1 MLKEKLTNK
10 KYYLDNMSMFL
21 KESYGVEEQLDMFVD
36 WLKSMDNLADVSI
49 SCLNIWNPKY
59 KNDLKRKISNDE
71 DFKPLDNLA
80 SLIGISRETK
90 IYYYVEGETKPVYEI
105 LHFSNDDLIDL
116 IKINIIQNNYKGTTK
131 ELIDLYQNKLNYNI
145 WIVPS
150 LKTNTMYKSAYCDV
164 YLEVYKRDGTLISEN
179 IQKMFKYSNL
189 FLRSLGI
196 EYNALLTTDISNI
209 LKLDTVYNDE
219 TKYAV
224 YPDNFTPSDTD
235 NVIVLG

>member
-1 MLKEKLTNK
+1 MLKEKLTEK

-21 KESYGVEEQLDMFVD
+21 KESYGIEEQLNMFVE

-49 SCLNIWNPKY
+49 SCLDIWNPNY

-90 IYYYVEGETKPVYEI
+90 ISYYDKEKKEKVYEI

-116 IKINIIQNNYKGTTK
+116 IIINIIQNNYKGTTK
-131 ELIDLYQNKLNYNI
+131 ELIDLYQKKLKYNI
-145 WIVPS
+145 YIVPS
-150 LKTNTMYKSAYCDV
+150 LKNLTAYNSAYCDV
-164 YLEVYKRDGTLISEN
+164 YLEVTRSDGTTISEN

-209 LKLDTVYNDE
+209 LRLDTTYSG
-219 TKYAV
+219 TQYAV
-224 YPDNFTPSDTD
+224 YPDDFIPSDD
-235 NVIVLG
+235 DRLVVLG

>member
-1 MLKEKLTNK
+1 MLKEKLTDK

-36 WLKSMDNLADVSI
+36 WLKSMDNLADVSV
-49 SCLNIWNPKY
+49 SCLDIWNTKY

-90 IYYYVEGETKPVYEI
+90 ISYFDEDKQEHVYEI

-150 LKTNTMYKSAYCDV
+150 SKTYTMYKSAYCDV
-164 YLEVYKRDGTLISEN
+164 YLETTRSDGTVISEN

-209 LKLDTVYNDE
+209 LKLDTVYRE
-219 TKYAV
+219 PAYAV
-224 YPDNFTPSDTD
+224 YPDNFTPSETD
-235 NVIVLG
+235 SLIVLG

>member
-1 MLKEKLTNK
+1 MLKEKLTEK

-21 KESYGVEEQLDMFVD
+21 KESYGIEEQLNMFVD

-49 SCLNIWNPKY
+49 SCLDIWNPDY

-90 IYYYVEGETKPVYEI
+90 ISYYDKEKKEKVYEI

-116 IKINIIQNNYKGTTK
+116 IIINIIQNNYKGTTK
-131 ELIDLYQNKLNYNI
+131 ELIDLYQNKLKYNI
-145 WIVPS
+145 YIVPS
-150 LKTNTMYKSAYCDV
+150 LKNFTAYNSAYCDV
-164 YLEVYKRDGTLISEN
+164 YLEVTRSDGTAISEN

-196 EYNALLTTDISNI
+196 EYNALLTTDISTI
-209 LKLDTVYNDE
+209 LRLDTTYSG
-219 TKYAV
+219 TQYAV
-224 YPDNFTPSDTD
+224 YPDDFIPSDD
-235 NVIVLG
+235 DRLVVLG

>member
-1 MLKEKLTNK
+1 MLKEKLTEK

-21 KESYGVEEQLDMFVD
+21 KESYGVEEQLNMFVD

-49 SCLNIWNPKY
+49 SCLDIWNPKY

-90 IYYYVEGETKPVYEI
+90 ISYYDKEKKEKVYEI

-116 IKINIIQNNYKGTTK
+116 IIINIIQNNYKGTTK
-131 ELIDLYQNKLNYNI
+131 ELVDLYQNKLNYNI
-145 WIVPS
+145 YITPS
-150 LKTNTMYKSAYCDV
+150 LKNFTAYNSAYCDV
-164 YLEVYKRDGTLISEN
+164 YLEVTRSDGTTISEN

-196 EYNALLTTDISNI
+196 EYNALLTTDMSNI
-209 LKLDTVYNDE
+209 LRLDTIYSG
-219 TKYAV
+219 TQYAV
-224 YPDNFTPSDTD
+224 YPDDFISSDD
-235 NVIVLG
+235 DLLVVLG

>member
-1 MLKEKLTNK
+1 MLKEKLTEK

-21 KESYGVEEQLDMFVD
+21 KESYGIEEQLNMFVD

-49 SCLNIWNPKY
+49 SCLDIWNPNY

-90 IYYYVEGETKPVYEI
+90 ISYYDKEKKEKVYEI

-116 IKINIIQNNYKGTTK
+116 IIINIIQNNYKGTTK
-131 ELIDLYQNKLNYNI
+131 ELIDLYQKKLKYNI
-145 WIVPS
+145 YIVPS
-150 LKTNTMYKSAYCDV
+150 LKNLTAYNSAYCDV
-164 YLEVYKRDGTLISEN
+164 YLEVTRSDGTTISEN

-209 LKLDTVYNDE
+209 LRLDTTYSG
-219 TKYAV
+219 TQYAV
-224 YPDNFTPSDTD
+224 YPDDFIPSDD
-235 NVIVLG
+235 DRLVVLG

>member
-1 MLKEKLTNK
+1 MLKEKLTEK

-21 KESYGVEEQLDMFVD
+21 KESYGIEEQLNMFVD

-49 SCLNIWNPKY
+49 SCLDIWNPNY

-90 IYYYVEGETKPVYEI
+90 ISYYDKEKKEKVYEI

-116 IKINIIQNNYKGTTK
+116 IIINIIQNNYKGTTK
-131 ELIDLYQNKLNYNI
+131 ELIDLYQKKLKYNI
-145 WIVPS
+145 YIVPS
-150 LKTNTMYKSAYCDV
+150 LKNLTTYNSAYCDV
-164 YLEVYKRDGTLISEN
+164 YLEVTRSDGTTISEN

-196 EYNALLTTDISNI
+196 EYNALLTTDISSI
-209 LKLDTVYNDE
+209 LRLDTTYSG
-219 TKYAV
+219 TQYAV
-224 YPDNFTPSDTD
+224 YPDDFIPSDD
-235 NVIVLG
+235 DRLVVLG

>member
-1 MLKEKLTNK
+1 MLKEKLTEK

-21 KESYGVEEQLDMFVD
+21 KESYGIEEQLNMFVD

-49 SCLNIWNPKY
+49 SCLDIWNPEY

-90 IYYYVEGETKPVYEI
+90 ISYYVEGETEPVYEI

-116 IKINIIQNNYKGTTK
+116 IIINIIQNNYKGTTK
-131 ELIDLYQNKLNYNI
+131 ELIDLYQKKLKYNI
-145 WIVPS
+145 YIVPS
-150 LKTNTMYKSAYCDV
+150 LKNLTAYNSAYCDV
-164 YLEVYKRDGTLISEN
+164 YLEVTRSDGTTISEN

-209 LKLDTVYNDE
+209 LRLDTTYSG
-219 TKYAV
+219 TQYAV
-224 YPDNFTPSDTD
+224 YPDDFIPSDD
-235 NVIVLG
+235 DRLVVLG